1 MGDMSDSKQP
11 GLDDA
16 YALSGA
22 EDARRLYADWAET
35 YDSDF
40 AEANAYRP
48 PEVVAR
54 LFAEAGGTG
63 PVLDAGAGTG
73 LGGLALAARG
83 IGPLDALDLS
93 PEMLSVAARKGVYR
107 ELIEGDILAG
117 LAIADG
123 AYAGVVSA
131 GTFTLGHVGP
141 EGFDELLRVAAP
153 GALLVIS
160 VNARAYESDGFA
172 AKMETLA
179 PAIEGLAMAEEPIY
193 GPGATGPHAGDM
205 ARVLS
210 FRKRAA

>member
-1 MGDMSDSKQP
+1 MAVMSDRKQP

-54 LFAEAGGTG
+54 VFAEAGGTG

-83 IGPLDALDLS
+83 VGPVDALDLS
-93 PEMLSVAARKGVYR
+93 PEMLAVAARKGVYR
-107 ELIEGDILAG
+107 DLVEGDILAG
-117 LAIADG
+117 LPMAEG
-123 AYAGVVSA
+123 SYAGVVSA

-160 VNARAYESDGFA
+160 VNARAFESDGFA
-172 AKMETLA
+172 AKMEALA
-179 PAIEGLAMAEEPIY
+179 PAIEDLSTVEEPIY
-193 GPGATGPHAGDM
+193 GPGAAGLHAADT
-205 ARVLS
+205 ARVLC
-210 FRKRAA
+210 FRKRPE